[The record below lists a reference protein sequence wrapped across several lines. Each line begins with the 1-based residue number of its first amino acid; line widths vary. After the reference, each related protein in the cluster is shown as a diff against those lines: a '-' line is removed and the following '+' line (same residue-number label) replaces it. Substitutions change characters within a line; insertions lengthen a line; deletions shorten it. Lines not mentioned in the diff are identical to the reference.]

1 MSKRKKLFIS
11 NKIIASKKIKDDI
24 MDEKQAKILELLE
37 EGKTIKEASK
47 EANTLELIVNRWIQ
61 LGKDGDERYTEFY
74 KEYEN
79 ILKREDDETR
89 TPNNGGEALSN
100 EELINMSIS
109 LLKEEKNFQEISE
122 ILEIPNFRINN
133 WYYQGRLGIKPF
145 DKFYNTCL
153 ELKIELHNEKKQKI
167 ETFKGK
173 ELRNK
178 LGTLKPEE
186 IEYILE
192 YNEIEEIDSDNKKNL
207 ETINDTLTLK
217 EIEVSLKKLD
227 ELEQK
232 RFKINKILEKSSF
245 STILN
250 LLEEEDRP
258 KYKNSS
264 SNNIINRIF
273 ERLKL
278 SEYEEFLELLSESF
292 YEEEETE
299 EIGKRKCEICGKE
312 LSDKETEKCKKCK
325 KKSNTAKI
333 LIELLNS
340 ISPEVPFYSDDLKN
354 LGLEKPKINHYI
366 WSLEDYDLIK
376 KEKNNKYSLVSQDKL
391 DEFIEKYGEGDKPI
405 ENTNKVKLSK
415 KCKICEKTLAIGRFI
430 PDENSEDGYGNICKK
445 CKKHV
450 KAANYVKYI
459 LKWKKPEEAFKK
471 EDIVGNYNKSKTLT
485 AHIWTLL
492 DLDLIEYYEE
502 TEQYSL
508 KSQSIIDKFLE
519 DYFIKEE
526 YDKFEVS
533 VKKDTSKKVKKAK
546 KQTLD
551 DFVEKAE
558 EYKEKHSKTIIYNR
572 NELVNNKMNL
582 LINSLKS
589 GKSLEDACLE
599 ANLPESII
607 QSWIR
612 FAKQGNNEYLKFYKD
627 YLAVTT
633 HDVLKEG
640 QTEEE
645 ADQEELNQI
654 IESLGYA
661 PEKHKIIIDAIR
673 EGKTINEA
681 SKLVN
686 VHINDLIKWYKNGKN
701 GIKPFD
707 SYYSDYNEAREYYD
721 NKMLSKRIRNFENE
735 ETQERINIFLEAIKE
750 GKTRDEASE
759 LSGIKLSTINLW
771 VSKGNKGDE
780 KYSEFANNYKKAR
793 EIATDDAKKLEDNE
807 KEIKEFLNYI
817 REGKTRAE
825 ACELS
830 NLELKVVQ
838 NWITQGKLGK
848 EEFVNLAK
856 EYDNAREEAKTKKE
870 IEELGWELDEVEDE
884 IFNNIKIII
893 VELNEEIANII
904 LKGKI
909 KNNELINTINR
920 LKEFENGIDKILT
933 NRLSEEETE
942 LFIEL
947 TLNNDQLNILR
958 KLISEN

>member
-1 MSKRKKLFIS
+1 MNVPKIKLFIS
-11 NKIIASKKIKDDI
+11 NKIIASKKIKDDT
-24 MDEKQAKILELLE
+24 MDEKQTKILELLE

-61 LGKDGDERYTEFY
+61 LGKDGDERYSEFY
-74 KEYEN
+74 EEYEN
-79 ILKREDDETR
+79 ILKGGYADTDKS
-89 TPNNGGEALSN
+89 NNTEKTLSN
-100 EELINMSIS
+100 DELIDKSIN
-109 LLKEEKNFQEISE
+109 LLKEDKTLPEVIE
-122 ILEIPNFRINN
+122 ILKIPNYKINN
-133 WYYQGRLGIKPF
+133 WYHQGRLGIEPY

-153 ELKIELHNEKKQKI
+153 ELNIGLPNEKKTKI

-178 LGTLKPEE
+178 LNTLKPEE

-192 YNEIEEIDSDNKKNL
+192 YNEIEEIDSDYKKNI
-207 ETINDTLTLK
+207 ETINNTLTLK

-227 ELEQK
+227 ELEEK
-232 RFKINKILEKSSF
+232 RLEIEKILEKSSF
-245 STILN
+245 STLLN
-250 LLEEEDRP
+250 LLEEEDRL

-264 SNNIINRIF
+264 SDDIIDRIF
-273 ERLKL
+273 NLSKL
-278 SEYEEFLELLSESF
+278 SEYEEFLELLNENFTDEIES
-292 YEEEETE
+292 EETE
-299 EIGKRKCEICGKE
+299 IRKCEICGKE
-312 LSDKETEKCKKCK
+312 LSDKETGKCKKCK
-325 KKSNTAKI
+325 KKSNAAKI

-354 LGLEKPKINHYI
+354 LGFEKAKINHYI

-391 DEFIEKYGEGDKPI
+391 DEFIDKYGEGSKPI
-405 ENTNKVKLSK
+405 ESGNKIKLSK
-415 KCKICEKTLAIGRFI
+415 KCKICEKTLAIAKFI

-450 KAANYVKYI
+450 KAANYIKYI

-471 EDIVGNYNKSKTLT
+471 EDIVGNYNKAKTLT

-492 DLDLIEYYEE
+492 DLDLIEYSEE

-508 KSQSIIDKFLE
+508 KNQSIIDKFLE
-519 DYFIKEE
+519 DYFIEEE
-526 YDKFEVS
+526 YKKFEAS
-533 VKKDTSKKVKKAK
+533 VKKDTTKKPKKVK

-551 DFVEKAE
+551 DYVEKAE

-572 NELVNNKMNL
+572 NELVNSKMNL

-612 FAKQGNNEYLKFYKD
+612 FAKQGNSEYLKFYED

-633 HDVLKEG
+633 HEVLKEG

-645 ADQEELNQI
+645 ADQEEMDRVI
-654 IESLGYA
+654 DSLGYA
-661 PEKHKIIIDAIR
+661 PKKHETIIGAIR

-707 SYYSDYNEAREYYD
+707 SYYSDYNEAREYYE
-721 NKMLSKRIRNFENE
+721 NKMESKRRRFDDE
-735 ETQERINIFLEAIKE
+735 ETQEKLNIFIEAIRE

-759 LSGIKLSTINLW
+759 ISGIKLSTINLW
-771 VSKGNKGDE
+771 VNKGNKGDE
-780 KYSEFANNYKKAR
+780 RYLEFANEYKKAR
-793 EIATDDAKKLEDNE
+793 EIATDDAQKLKDNE
-807 KEIKEFLNYI
+807 KEIEEFLNYI

-830 NLELKVVQ
+830 NLELKAVQ

-848 EEFVNLAK
+848 EEFIDLAN

-870 IEELGWELDEVEDE
+870 IEELGWKLNELEDN
-884 IFNNIKIII
+884 IFNNIKLI
-893 VELNEEIANII
+893 VVEMNEEMAEII

-909 KNNELINTINR
+909 KNTELMSTING
-920 LKEFENGIDKILT
+920 LKEFENEINKILT
-933 NRLSEEETE
+933 NRLSEYELE

-947 TLNNDQLNILR
+947 KLNNEQLNNLR
-958 KLISEN
+958 KLIS